1 MVGLALLRPE
11 VRLSRRGAPEDQAL
25 GSKLHLEAG
34 VAPSREDECISTSCR
49 SSTLTILGFWEWRDG
64 RLHEG
69 KKGEVI
75 RQALCRALIKPGQN
89 FR

>member
-1 MVGLALLRPE
+1 MALPQPV
-11 VRLSRRGAPEDQAL
+11 VRLSRRGGPEDQAL

-34 VAPSREDECISTSCR
+34 VTPSREDECISTSCR

-75 RQALCRALIKPGQN
+75 FKALYRDLIKPGQN